1 MATVHPE
8 LTDTRLVGTVVV
20 PLDGSATAERAVPHA
35 IAAARCFGAELVLM
49 ATRWGQDLD
58 EPRTYLEA
66 VAERCGHPEA
76 EAIVIHDRT
85 AGPAIALVARDVTA
99 PLIVMTSHG
108 RGGLGQAIL
117 GSVAEEVLRRAPGPV
132 LVVGPEV
139 PDGSPGDGVGGDLLV
154 GIDEHP
160 TSRLV
165 SVTAARWARA
175 HGVGIHLLSVLSPGE
190 DDSLARG
197 AQSRVATAM
206 REPDIGGG
214 SLRIGHEVVHDRSPA
229 RVLTRRASELGSG
242 AIALATHGRVGV
254 GRLTIGSVTMATVH
268 TADRPVLVVGPTSV
282 TAPL

>member
-1 MATVHPE
+1 MTTVHPE

-20 PLDGSATAERAVPHA
+20 PLDGSTIAERALPHA
-35 IAAARCFGAELVLM
+35 IAAARRFGAELVFM

-58 EPRTYLEA
+58 EPRAYLEGLA
-66 VAERCGHPEA
+66 RRCGHPEA

-85 AGPAIALVARDVTA
+85 AGPAITLVARDVTA

-139 PDGSPGDGVGGDLLV
+139 VVPSSEEAGVGDLLV

-160 TSRLV
+160 TARLV
-165 SVTAARWARA
+165 TATAARWARA
-175 HGVGIHLLSVLSPGE
+175 HGVGVHLLSVLSPGE
-190 DDSLARG
+190 DEALAVA
-197 AQSRVATAM
+197 AQDRVAAAM
-206 REPDIGGG
+206 REPDTGGG
-214 SLRIGHEVVHDRSPA
+214 SLRIGHEVVHDRSPT
-229 RVLTRRASELGSG
+229 RVLTRRARELGAQ
-242 AIALATHGRVGV
+242 AIALSTHSRVGV
-254 GRLTIGSVTMATVH
+254 PRITIGSVTMTTVH
-268 TADRPVLVVGPTSV
+268 TADRPVLVVGPTMV